1 MSLLIIDRE
10 KCKKDGL
17 CAADCPMGIIRFEGK
32 GSYPEMTTKNIRATR

>member
-17 CAADCPMGIIRFEGK
+17 CAAGPMGIIRFEGK